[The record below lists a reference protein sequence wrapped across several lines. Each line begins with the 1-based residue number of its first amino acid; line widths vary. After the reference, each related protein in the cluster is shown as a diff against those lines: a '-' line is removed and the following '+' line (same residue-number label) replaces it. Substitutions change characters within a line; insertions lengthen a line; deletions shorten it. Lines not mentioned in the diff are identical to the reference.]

1 MEFIILGCL
10 IASMVWV
17 VWKVLAH
24 GRALESATL
33 HQAWH
38 IVLTDPHYKH
48 RREYEEHKH
57 EMEAQLRKEAK
68 GL

>member
-1 MEFIILGCL
+1 MEFIILGGL
-10 IASMVWV
+10 VASTVWI

-33 HQAWH
+33 HQAWQ
-38 IVLTDPHYKH
+38 IVLADPHYHH

-57 EMEAQLRKEAK
+57 EVERQLRKEAK